1 MRLGPAL
8 LALSLVGPRLSAQG
22 TLAEHLALGDSARA
36 ALHTAAAL
44 THFQEAV
51 ALDTAS
57 YEANWKAAREIADL
71 AKQLQG
77 DSLSHRRD
85 SLYTVGRAWA
95 ERAVRLDSAD
105 ANGHFALALVLG
117 RLSLTKGSKERV
129 KYARIIYDQAMRAIQ
144 LDSLHD
150 GAQHII
156 GQWNAEV
163 KRLSGFTRFFAKAL
177 FGAGFMDKA
186 NWADAVRYLSRAVA
200 LNPRHIYHRL
210 ALAAVYVDLDSTAR
224 ATEQLEAIPS
234 LPIGDPMDLQYQAWA
249 AEALADL
256 RRGDRD
262 DAKDRLHHI

>member
-1 MRLGPAL
+1 MRVVPAL
-8 LALSLVGPRLSAQG
+8 LALTFVVPRLPAQASV
-22 TLAEHLALGDSARA
+22 AEHLALGDSARA
-36 ALHTAAAL
+36 ALQTAAAL
-44 THFQEAV
+44 GHFQEAL
-51 ALDTAS
+51 ALDSAS

-129 KYARIIYDQAMRAIQ
+129 KYARIIYDEAMRALQI
-144 LDSLHD
+144 DSLHD
-150 GAQHII
+150 GALHII

-186 NWADAVRYLSRAVA
+186 NWDDAVRYLSRSVA
-200 LNPRHIYHRL
+200 LSPRHVYHRL

-224 ATEQLEAIPS
+224 AIEQLETIAT
-234 LPIGDPMDLQYQAWA
+234 LPVNDPMDPTYKAWA

-256 RRGDRD
+256 RAGHHGD
-262 DAKDRLHHI
+262 AEDRLHHI